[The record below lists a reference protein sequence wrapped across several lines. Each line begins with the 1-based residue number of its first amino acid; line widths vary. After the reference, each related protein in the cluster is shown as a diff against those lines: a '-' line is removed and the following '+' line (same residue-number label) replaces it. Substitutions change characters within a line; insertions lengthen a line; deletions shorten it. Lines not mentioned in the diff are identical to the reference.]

1 MGNPNN
7 VNLKREVGNTA
18 LIIFLTPL
26 KQQNLN
32 FVNHNQ
38 PSNANCLKGDT
49 GYRWRGWKRFFPN
62 KQSTVEK
69 YIPQTKCAWKN
80 PSSKSCYSQK
90 GESSVHHGQGSS
102 WRDPILLCSAGLVL
116 QLQSEKKLQ
125 FLKPNC
131 FPGSDW
137 LPCVFAWYR
146 LQPARVPRI
155 QNCTNAQPGW
165 CLPWQSKVRYRIQC

>member
-49 GYRWRGWKRFFPN
+49 GYRWRGWKRFFPD
-62 KQSTVEK
+62 KQSTFELYFPIKVGIQELFSK
-69 YIPQTKCAWKN
+69 QSTLDRIISQTK
-80 PSSKSCYSQK
+80 Y
-90 GESSVHHGQGSS
+90 
-102 WRDPILLCSAGLVL
+102 
-116 QLQSEKKLQ
+116 
-125 FLKPNC
+125 
-131 FPGSDW
+131 
-137 LPCVFAWYR
+137 
-146 LQPARVPRI
+146 
-155 QNCTNAQPGW
+155 T
-165 CLPWQSKVRYRIQC
+165 